1 MSSHTLIGWGR
12 LAALAF
18 LFQAQVAWAEDESP
32 SLSSD
37 EAVALALSAHPEVRQ
52 ADANLQVARANRSGA
67 ALFLDNPSVSGWA
80 TPDLDRA
87 SLNASQPVSLSGEGW
102 HARSAARHEVQS
114 AEDNLAR
121 TRRRVA
127 ADTRRAW
134 LQVAVASGRVQVAEE
149 GAALAERLFYGVSRK
164 TEEGEASEL
173 ELRLARL
180 SQVQAAVRLMQAQSD
195 QASALTGLAG
205 WTMATM
211 EATSIDDDPLQAAPP
226 PSSDVP
232 EERSDVSSA
241 RRALASAE
249 ANLSRQRAAALPPL
263 SVGVGVDV
271 EGGSTFIGPTLG
283 LQVPLFD
290 RNQRGRAAARGQS
303 AVAESQ
309 LDALIA
315 TAATEQQTARKRVA
329 QADSLTAVL
338 GDALLVEARAAL
350 ASVEAG
356 VLAGE
361 IDLSTA
367 VLLQAQILDGE
378 TAIVNLRGLVAS
390 ARIDLLLATDDN
402 ALLGGAQ

>member
-1 MSSHTLIGWGR
+1 MSFHTLVGWGR

-18 LFQAQVAWAEDESP
+18 FFQAQVAWAEDETTG
-32 SLSSD
+32 LSAD

-52 ADANLQVARANRSGA
+52 ADATLQVARANRSGA

-80 TPDLDRA
+80 TPDLERA
-87 SLNASQPVSLSGEGW
+87 SLNASQPISLSGEGW
-102 HARSAARHEVQS
+102 HARSAARHGIQS

-127 ADTRRAW
+127 ANTRRAW
-134 LQVAVASGRVQVAEE
+134 LEVAVASGRVQVAEE
-149 GAALAERLFYGVSRK
+149 GADLAERLFYGVSRK
-164 TEEGEASEL
+164 TEEGEASQL

-195 QASALTGLAG
+195 QADALTGLAR
-205 WTMATM
+205 WTLSSV
-211 EATSIDDDPLQAAPP
+211 EATSIDKDPLLAAPA
-226 PSSDVP
+226 PSDDVP
-232 EERSDVSSA
+232 EERSDVASA
-241 RRALASAE
+241 RRALAAAE
-249 ANLSRQRAAALPPL
+249 ANLSRQRAAAIPPL
-263 SVGVGVDV
+263 SVGVGVDI
-271 EGGSTFIGPTLG
+271 EDGSTFIGPTLG

-290 RNQRGRAAARGQS
+290 RNQRRRAAARGQS
-303 AVAESQ
+303 AVAKSE
-309 LDALIA
+309 LEVVVA
-315 TAATEQQTARKRVA
+315 TAETEQQTARRRVTEA
-329 QADSLTAVL
+329 ESLTEVL
-338 GDALLVEARAAL
+338 GDDLLVEARAAL
-350 ASVEAG
+350 SSVEAG

>member
-1 MSSHTLIGWGR
+1 MSSHTLVGWGR
-12 LAALAF
+12 LAAVAF
-18 LFQAQVAWAEDESP
+18 LFQAQVAWAEDETAGLSP
-32 SLSSD
+32 D
-37 EAVALALSAHPEVRQ
+37 AAVALALSAHPEVRQ
-52 ADANLQVARANRSGA
+52 ADATLQVARANRSGA
-67 ALFLDNPSVSGWA
+67 AIFLDNPTVSGWA
-80 TPDLDRA
+80 TPDLERA
-87 SLNASQPVSLSGEGW
+87 SLNASQPISLSGEGW
-102 HARSAARHEVQS
+102 HARSAARHAVQS

-134 LQVAVASGRVQVAEE
+134 LEVSVASGRVLVAEE
-149 GAALAERLFYGVSRK
+149 GADLAERLFYGVSRK
-164 TEEGEASEL
+164 TEEGEASQL

-195 QASALTGLAG
+195 QAGALAGLAG
-205 WTMATM
+205 WTMATV
-211 EATSIDDDPLQAAPP
+211 EATSIVGDPLQAAPA
-226 PSSDVP
+226 PSNDVP

-241 RRALASAE
+241 RRALVSAE
-249 ANLSRQRAAALPPL
+249 ANLARQRAAALPPL
-263 SVGVGVDV
+263 SVGVGVDI
-271 EGGSTFIGPTLG
+271 EDGSTFIGPTLG
-283 LQVPLFD
+283 LQVPLFN

-309 LDALIA
+309 LEALIA

-329 QADSLTAVL
+329 EAESLTEVL
-338 GDALLVEARAAL
+338 GDDLLVEARAAL

-378 TAIVNLRGLVAS
+378 TAIVNLGGLVAS